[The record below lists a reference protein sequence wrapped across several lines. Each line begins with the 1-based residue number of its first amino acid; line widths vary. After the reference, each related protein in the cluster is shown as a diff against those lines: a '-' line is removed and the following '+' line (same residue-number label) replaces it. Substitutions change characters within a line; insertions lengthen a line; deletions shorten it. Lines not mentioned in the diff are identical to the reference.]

1 MKKMI
6 LAMCATA
13 LVCGCTNKGEVDNP
27 FLSDFSTPFG
37 VPAFDEI
44 KPEHYMPAFE
54 LGMEQQK
61 AEIEA
66 IVNNNEPAT
75 FENTIVALDQSGA
88 LLNKVSYVFFAQNSA
103 CTDSAMQAISREL
116 SPKLSK
122 HSDDINLNPALFAK
136 VKEVYET
143 ADTAALT
150 KEQKKLLQETYKGF
164 VRSGANLDS
173 LGQAKLRELNSEIS
187 LLQLTFSQNM
197 LAETNAFQLFIE
209 DEKDLAGL
217 PQSLIDNA
225 AEAAAAAAAAGQQGK
240 WLFTLH
246 NPSVMPFLQ
255 YAENRDLRQKM
266 YEGYINR
273 GNNNNENDNK
283 EVVRK
288 LVEARIEKAKLMGY
302 HDYATLA
309 LETRMAKTTE
319 AVCTLFDQV
328 WPSVLKKANEELNDI
343 KAEIRKEG
351 KNFEPMGWDW
361 SYYANKAKQAK
372 YAMDENELRPYLKL
386 ENVRDGMFLLANKL
400 YGVTFT
406 QVDSIP
412 LPHPEATAFECKD
425 QDGTHLGLLYLDFFP
440 RASKRGGAWCGRYRN
455 QTYADGHRKAP
466 IVTVVCNFSKP
477 AAGQPSLLTADE
489 ASTMFHEFGHALH
502 SLFADVHYYGV
513 ASVPRD
519 FVELPSQVMEHWVFE
534 PEMLA
539 LYAKHYETGE
549 VMPTALV
556 EKLEKSGKYGQGFA
570 TAEYWAA
577 AWLDMEFHLLNELP
591 EGFDVMAF
599 EKQVMDE
606 IKLPKQI
613 APRYRTTYFNH
624 TMGGGYTAGYYS
636 YFWSEV
642 LDADA
647 YEAFKETGDIFN
659 KDVAAKFREC
669 VLTPGCIEDADVMYH
684 NFRGATPSIEP
695 VLKNRGLK

>member
-1 MKKMI
+1 
-6 LAMCATA
+6 
-13 LVCGCTNKGEVDNP
+13 
-27 FLSDFSTPFG
+27 
-37 VPAFDEI
+37 
-44 KPEHYMPAFE
+44 
-54 LGMEQQK
+54 
-61 AEIEA
+61 
-66 IVNNNEPAT
+66 
-75 FENTIVALDQSGA
+75 
-88 LLNKVSYVFFAQNSA
+88 
-103 CTDSAMQAISREL
+103 
-116 SPKLSK
+116 
-122 HSDDINLNPALFAK
+122 
-136 VKEVYET
+136 
-143 ADTAALT
+143 
-150 KEQKKLLQETYKGF
+150 
-164 VRSGANLDS
+164 
-173 LGQAKLRELNSEIS
+173 
-187 LLQLTFSQNM
+187 
-197 LAETNAFQLFIE
+197 
-209 DEKDLAGL
+209 
-217 PQSLIDNA
+217 
-225 AEAAAAAAAAGQQGK
+225 
-240 WLFTLH
+240 
-246 NPSVMPFLQ
+246 
-255 YAENRDLRQKM
+255 
-266 YEGYINR
+266 
-273 GNNNNENDNK
+273 
-283 EVVRK
+283 
-288 LVEARIEKAKLMGY
+288 
-302 HDYATLA
+302 
-309 LETRMAKTTE
+309 
-319 AVCTLFDQV
+319 
-328 WPSVLKKANEELNDI
+328 VLKKANEELNDI

-351 KNFEPMGWDW
+351 KDFEPMGWDW
-361 SYYANKAKQAK
+361 SYYSNKAKQAK

-400 YGVTFT
+400 YGVTFS
-406 QVDSIP
+406 QIDSIP
-412 LPHPEATAFECKD
+412 VPHPEATAFECKD
-425 QDGTHLGLLYLDFFP
+425 ADGTHLGVLYLDFFP

-455 QTYADGHRKAP
+455 QTYVDGQRKAP
-466 IVTVVCNFSKP
+466 VVTVVCNFSKP

-591 EGFDVMAF
+591 EGFEVMAF
-599 EKQVMDE
+599 EKQIMDK
-606 IKLPKQI
+606 IKMPKQI

>member
-1 MKKMI
+1 MKKIMI
-6 LAMCATA
+6 SAAAALALCSCSTQP
-13 LVCGCTNKGEVDNP
+13 ENP
-27 FLSDFSTPFG
+27 LLAEFNTPFG
-37 VPAFDEI
+37 VPPFEQI

-61 AEIEA
+61 AEVDA
-66 IVNNNEPAT
+66 IINNAEPAT
-75 FENTIVALDQSGA
+75 FENTIAALDQCGA
-88 LLNKVSYVFFAQNSA
+88 LLNKVTYVFFAQNSA
-103 CTDSAMQAISREL
+103 CTDSAMQAVSREL

-122 HSDDINLNPALFAK
+122 HSDDINLNPELFAR
-136 VKEVYET
+136 VKAVYET
-143 ADTAALT
+143 TDTAALT
-150 KEQKKLLQETYKGF
+150 KEQKKLLSETYKGF

-173 LGQAKLRELNSEIS
+173 LGQAQLRELNSEIA

-197 LAETNAFQLFIE
+197 LAETNAFQLFIDNE
-209 DEKDLAGL
+209 ADLAGL

-225 AEAAAAAAAAGQQGK
+225 AEAATAAGQEGK

-266 YEGYINR
+266 YEGYTNR

-288 LVEARIEKAKLMGY
+288 LVEARIKKAHLMGY
-302 HDYATLA
+302 QNYAAFA
-309 LETRMAKTTE
+309 LETRMAKNE
-319 AVCTLFDQV
+319 AAVTSLFEQV
-328 WPSVLKKANEELNDI
+328 WPAVVKKANEELKDI
-343 KAEIRKEG
+343 KAEIKKEG

-406 QVDSIP
+406 QIDSIP
-412 LPHPEATAFECKD
+412 VPHPEATAFECKD
-425 QDGTHLGLLYLDFFP
+425 KDGTHLGVLYLDFFP

-455 QTYADGHRKAP
+455 QTYVDGVRKAP

-519 FVELPSQVMEHWVFE
+519 FVELPSQIMEHWVFE
-534 PEMLA
+534 PEMLN

-549 VMPTALV
+549 VMPTSLV

-591 EGFDVMAF
+591 ENLDVMDF
-599 EKQVMDE
+599 EKQIME
-606 IKLPKQI
+606 KIQMPKQI

-642 LDADA
+642 LDADG
-647 YEAFKETGDIFN
+647 YQAFKETGNIFN
-659 KDVAAKFREC
+659 QEVAAKFREC
-669 VLTPGCIEDADVMYH
+669 VLTPGCIDDADVMYL
-684 NFRGATPSIEP
+684 NFRGATPNIEP

>member
-1 MKKMI
+1 MKKIMLTAAAA
-6 LAMCATA
+6 LALCSCSTQP
-13 LVCGCTNKGEVDNP
+13 ENP
-27 FLSDFSTPFG
+27 LLAEFNTPFG
-37 VPAFDEI
+37 VPPFEQI

-54 LGMEQQK
+54 LGMEQQR
-61 AEIEA
+61 AEIDA
-66 IVNNNEPAT
+66 IINNAEPAT
-75 FENTIVALDQSGA
+75 FENTIAALDQCGA

-103 CTDSAMQAISREL
+103 CTDSAMQAVSREL

-122 HSDDINLNPALFAK
+122 HSDDINLNPALFAR
-136 VKEVYET
+136 VKAVYET
-143 ADTAALT
+143 TDTTALT
-150 KEQKKLLQETYKGF
+150 KEQKKLLSETYKGF

-173 LGQAKLRELNSEIS
+173 LGQAQLRELNSEIA

-197 LAETNAFQLFIE
+197 LAETNAFQLFIDNE
-209 DEKDLAGL
+209 ADLAGL

-225 AEAAAAAAAAGQQGK
+225 AEAATAAGQEGK

-266 YEGYINR
+266 YEGYTTR
-273 GNNNNENDNK
+273 GNNDNENDNK

-288 LVEARIEKAKLMGY
+288 LVEARIKKAHLMGY
-302 HDYATLA
+302 QNYAAFA
-309 LETRMAKTTE
+309 LETRMAKNEE
-319 AVCTLFDQV
+319 AVTSLFEQV
-328 WPSVLKKANEELNDI
+328 WPSVLKKANEELKDI
-343 KAEIRKEG
+343 KAEIKKEG

-406 QVDSIP
+406 QIDSIP
-412 LPHPEATAFECKD
+412 VPHPEATAFECKD
-425 QDGTHLGLLYLDFFP
+425 KDGTHLGVLYLDFFP

-455 QTYADGHRKAP
+455 QTYADGVRKAP

-519 FVELPSQVMEHWVFE
+519 FVELPSQIMEHWVFE
-534 PEMLA
+534 PEMLS

-549 VMPTALV
+549 VMPTTLV
-556 EKLEKSGKYGQGFA
+556 QKLEKSGKYGQGFA

-591 EGFDVMAF
+591 ENLDVMAF
-599 EKQVMDE
+599 EKQIME
-606 IKLPKQI
+606 KIKMPKQI

-642 LDADA
+642 LDADG
-647 YEAFKETGDIFN
+647 YQAFKETGNIFN
-659 KDVAAKFREC
+659 QEVAAKFREC
-669 VLTPGCIEDADVMYH
+669 VLTPGCIDDADVMYH
-684 NFRGATPSIEP
+684 NFRGATPSIDP

>member
-1 MKKMI
+1 MKKIMLTAAAA
-6 LAMCATA
+6 LALCSCSTQP
-13 LVCGCTNKGEVDNP
+13 ENP
-27 FLSDFSTPFG
+27 LLAEFNTPFG
-37 VPAFDEI
+37 VPPFEQI

-54 LGMEQQK
+54 LGMEQQR
-61 AEIEA
+61 AEIDA
-66 IVNNNEPAT
+66 IINNAEPAT
-75 FENTIVALDQSGA
+75 FENTIAALDQCGA

-103 CTDSAMQAISREL
+103 CTDSAMQAVSREL

-122 HSDDINLNPALFAK
+122 HSDDINLNPALFAR
-136 VKEVYET
+136 VKAVYET
-143 ADTAALT
+143 TDTTALT
-150 KEQKKLLQETYKGF
+150 KEQKKLLSETYKGF

-173 LGQAKLRELNSEIS
+173 LGQAQLRELNSEIA

-197 LAETNAFQLFIE
+197 LAETNAFQLFIDNE
-209 DEKDLAGL
+209 ADLAGL

-225 AEAAAAAAAAGQQGK
+225 AEAATAAGQEGK

-266 YEGYINR
+266 YEGYTNR
-273 GNNNNENDNK
+273 GNNDNENDNK

-288 LVEARIEKAKLMGY
+288 LVEARIKKAHLMGY
-302 HDYATLA
+302 QNYAAFA
-309 LETRMAKTTE
+309 LETRMAKNEE
-319 AVCTLFDQV
+319 AVTSLFEQV
-328 WPSVLKKANEELNDI
+328 WPSVLKKANEELKDI
-343 KAEIRKEG
+343 KAEIKKEG

-406 QVDSIP
+406 QIDSIP
-412 LPHPEATAFECKD
+412 VPHPEATAFECKD
-425 QDGTHLGLLYLDFFP
+425 KDGTHLGVLYLDFFP

-455 QTYADGHRKAP
+455 QTYADGVRKAP

-519 FVELPSQVMEHWVFE
+519 FVELPSQIMEHWVFE
-534 PEMLA
+534 PEMLS

-549 VMPTALV
+549 VMPTTLV
-556 EKLEKSGKYGQGFA
+556 QKLEKSGKYGQGFA

-591 EGFDVMAF
+591 ENLDVMAF
-599 EKQVMDE
+599 EKQIME
-606 IKLPKQI
+606 KIKMPKQI

-642 LDADA
+642 LDADG
-647 YEAFKETGDIFN
+647 YQAFKETGNIFN
-659 KDVAAKFREC
+659 QEVAAKFREC
-669 VLTPGCIEDADVMYH
+669 VLTPGCIDDADVMYH
-684 NFRGATPSIEP
+684 NFRGATPSIDP

>member
-1 MKKMI
+1 MKKIMLTAAAA
-6 LAMCATA
+6 LALCSCSTQP
-13 LVCGCTNKGEVDNP
+13 ENP
-27 FLSDFSTPFG
+27 LLAEFNTPFG
-37 VPAFDEI
+37 VPPFEQI

-54 LGMEQQK
+54 LGMEQQR
-61 AEIEA
+61 AEVDA
-66 IVNNNEPAT
+66 IINNAEPAT
-75 FENTIVALDQSGA
+75 FENTIAALDQCGA

-103 CTDSAMQAISREL
+103 CTDSAMQAVSREL

-122 HSDDINLNPALFAK
+122 HSDDINLNPALFAR
-136 VKEVYET
+136 VKAVYET
-143 ADTAALT
+143 TDTATLT
-150 KEQKKLLQETYKGF
+150 KEQKKLLSETYKGF

-173 LGQAKLRELNSEIS
+173 LGQAQLRELNSEIA

-197 LAETNAFQLFIE
+197 LAETNAFQLFIDNE
-209 DEKDLAGL
+209 ADLAGL

-225 AEAAAAAAAAGQQGK
+225 AEAATAVGQEGK

-255 YAENRDLRQKM
+255 YAENRELRQKM
-266 YEGYINR
+266 YEGYTNR
-273 GNNNNENDNK
+273 GNNENENDNK

-288 LVEARIEKAKLMGY
+288 LVEARIKKAHLMGY
-302 HDYATLA
+302 QNYAAFA
-309 LETRMAKTTE
+309 LETRMAKNEE
-319 AVCTLFDQV
+319 AVTSLFEQV
-328 WPSVLKKANEELNDI
+328 WPSVLKKANEELKDI
-343 KAEIRKEG
+343 KAEIKKEG

-406 QVDSIP
+406 QIDSIP
-412 LPHPEATAFECKD
+412 VPHPEATAFECKD
-425 QDGTHLGLLYLDFFP
+425 KDGTHLGVLYLDFFP

-455 QTYADGHRKAP
+455 QTYADGVRKAP

-502 SLFADVHYYGV
+502 SLFADVHYFGV

-519 FVELPSQVMEHWVFE
+519 FVELPSQIMEHWVFE
-534 PEMLA
+534 PEMLS

-549 VMPTALV
+549 VMPTTLV
-556 EKLEKSGKYGQGFA
+556 QKLEKSGKYGQGFA

-591 EGFDVMAF
+591 ENLDVMAF
-599 EKQVMDE
+599 EKQIME
-606 IKLPKQI
+606 KIKMPKQI

-642 LDADA
+642 LDADG
-647 YEAFKETGDIFN
+647 YQAFKETGNIFN
-659 KDVAAKFREC
+659 QEVAAKFREC
-669 VLTPGCIEDADVMYH
+669 VLTPGCIDDADVMYH

>member
-1 MKKMI
+1 MKKTI
-6 LAMCATA
+6 LTLCATA
-13 LVCGCTNKGEVDNP
+13 LVCGCANNEAVENP
-27 FLSDFSTPFG
+27 LLAEFNTPFG
-37 VPAFDEI
+37 VPPFDEI

-54 LGMEQQK
+54 LGMEQQR
-61 AEIEA
+61 AEVEA
-66 IVNNNEPAT
+66 IVNNAEPAT
-75 FENTIVALDQSGA
+75 FENTVAALDQCGA
-88 LLNKVSYVFFAQNSA
+88 LLNKVTYVFFAQNSA
-103 CTDSAMQAISREL
+103 CTDSAMQAVSREL

-122 HSDDINLNPALFAK
+122 HSDDINLNPALFAR
-136 VKEVYET
+136 VKEVYES
-143 ADTAALT
+143 ADTATLT
-150 KEQKKLLQETYKGF
+150 LEQKKLLSETYKGF

-173 LGQAKLRELNSEIS
+173 LGQAQLRELNSEIA

-197 LAETNAFQLFIE
+197 LAETNAFQLFI
-209 DEKDLAGL
+209 DNEKDLAGL

-225 AEAAAAAAAAGQQGK
+225 AEAATAAGQEGK

-255 YAENRDLRQKM
+255 YADNRDLRQKM
-266 YEGYINR
+266 YEGYTNR

-288 LVEARIEKAKLMGY
+288 LVEARIKKAKLMGY
-302 HDYATLA
+302 YDYATFA

-319 AVCTLFDQV
+319 AVCALFDEV
-328 WPSVLKKANEELNDI
+328 WPYVLKKANEELKDI

-351 KNFEPMGWDW
+351 KNFDPMGWDW

-406 QVDSIP
+406 QLDSIP
-412 LPHPEATAFECKD
+412 VPHPEATAFECKD
-425 QDGTHLGLLYLDFFP
+425 KDGTHLGLLYLDFFP

-455 QTYADGHRKAP
+455 QTYVDGVRKAP

-549 VMPTALV
+549 VMPTSLV

-577 AWLDMEFHLLNELP
+577 AWLDMKFHFLKELP

-606 IKLPKQI
+606 LKLPKQI

-659 KDVAAKFREC
+659 QEVAEKFRKC

-684 NFRGATPSIEP
+684 NFRGATPNIEP